1 MNIVNKVTLR
11 HLKENKRRTLVTIFG
26 VIISVAMITAVATLG
41 FSFMDMQQR
50 DAISYRGDWH
60 YSMQDVD
67 KEQLKAIQADD
78 NTDSIGLLKELGF
91 APLNDQLTKR
101 YLYVRAMD
109 KTAMEQMQ
117 VKLTDGRLP
126 TSEKEVVISEALK
139 GEDFPYQIGDTIHLD
154 IGERYEI
161 GDEENRTLGQDES
174 LYVGENGIEEELR
187 NQSEHSFT
195 IVGEIEEPI
204 WDNPWSAGYTVLSY
218 TDGLSLTEI
227 DGVYVNV
234 KKLRN
239 TLFDDVEKLRSDIGI
254 DEENSG
260 FNIPFLDTHLI
271 SLNSSMVAVISGLI
285 TVIMVIVMIGSIALI
300 YNAFAISVSERSRYL
315 GMLSSVG
322 ATKRQKRNSVLFEG
336 VIIAVISIPIGIGAG
351 LAGMGITLY
360 YINQMLLNAGL
371 NSDIRLIVTLPV
383 FLIAIVV
390 SLLTIMISAW
400 IPAIRASKITA
411 IDAIRQ
417 AKDIKLTKKKIKTNR
432 FVQKLFGYE
441 AEIALKNLKRNKKRY
456 HVTVFSL
463 MISIILFLSV
473 GFFTNTLTKS
483 YELQSD
489 EQNYDISI
497 RDHSGENKLA
507 DIYPAIENMD
517 NVKNIIM
524 YQQIYL
530 SAYIP
535 EEIAGDTMEGI
546 DDNSNS
552 EEMAGEGMSYT
563 IELLGLPS
571 KDWDD
576 YLRENNIVPSS
587 DEKQPAVLVNTVS
600 YMDQNNKYV
609 ETEMLHVNE
618 GDQLPL
624 HIEHYN
630 EEEDDWEVTDE
641 AELTLIGLT
650 DNFPMG
656 NFYPSMNSLFVIVN
670 EQTFNDLM
678 ESVPN
683 SHDKRLEVYL
693 KSDDPYQVQEDI
705 EALKSSSSLE
715 ISNIYAFQQ
724 QDRQLSLAL
733 SVFIYGFI
741 TLITL
746 ISIANIFNT
755 ISTSVALRKREFA
768 TMKSIGMTPKS
779 FSKMIRF
786 ESLFYGIKSLIYGL
800 PISFVVMYWIHL
812 QTRSAFDYRFQL
824 PLGYIGIV
832 ILAVFVIVGVAMLYS
847 TSKLKKDNIVET
859 LRQENI

>member
-26 VIISVAMITAVATLG
+26 VIISVAMITAVASLG
-41 FSFMDMQQR
+41 TSFIDMQQR
-50 DAISYRGDWH
+50 DTISYFGDWH
-60 YSMQDVD
+60 YGMQDVD

-78 NTDSIGLLKELGF
+78 NTDAVGLVEELGF
-91 APLNDQLTKR
+91 APLNDQLMKR

-109 KTAMEQMQ
+109 ETAMKQMQ

-126 TSEKEVVISEALK
+126 VNENEVVISEELK
-139 GEDFPYQIGDTIHLD
+139 GEDFPYQMGDTIHLD

-161 GDEENRTLGQDES
+161 GGENRTLSQDES
-174 LYVGENGIEEELR
+174 LSVGEDGVEEELR

-195 IVGEIEEPI
+195 IVGEIEAPI

-218 TDGLSLTEI
+218 TDGSSLTEI
-227 DGVYVNV
+227 DAVYVNV
-234 KKLRN
+234 KKLN
-239 TLFDDVEKLRSDIGI
+239 NSLFDDVEKLRSDIGI

-260 FNIPFLDTHLI
+260 FNTPLLDTHLI
-271 SLNSSMVAVISGLI
+271 SLNSGMVAVLSGLLTI
-285 TVIMVIVMIGSIALI
+285 IIVIIMVGSIVLI

-336 VIIAVISIPIGIGAG
+336 IVIGLVSIPIGIVAG
-351 LAGMGITLY
+351 LLGIGITLHF
-360 YINQMLLNAGL
+360 INEMLSSAGF
-371 NSDIRLIVTLPV
+371 NSDIHLVVTLPI
-383 FLIAIVV
+383 FIIAIVV

-400 IPAIRASKITA
+400 IPAVRASKITA

-489 EQNYDISI
+489 EKDYDISI
-497 RDHSGENKLA
+497 RDNSGENKLA
-507 DIYPAIENMD
+507 DIYPVIENMS
-517 NVKNIIM
+517 NVKDIIM
-524 YQQIYL
+524 YQKI
-530 SAYIP
+530 SFPANIP
-535 EEIAGDTMEGI
+535 QEIAEEGV
-546 DDNSNS
+546 D
-552 EEMAGEGMSYT
+552 YT
-563 IELLGLPS
+563 IELIGFPS
-571 KDWDD
+571 KDWEA
-576 YLRENNIVPSS
+576 YLRENNISEAQGES
-587 DEKQPAVLVNTVS
+587 LPAVLVNTVS

-609 ETEMLHVNE
+609 ETEMLHINE

-624 HIEHYN
+624 RIGYYN
-630 EEEDDWEVTDE
+630 EEEDDWGIADGG
-641 AELTLIGLT
+641 ELKLIGLT
-650 DNFPMG
+650 DNLPMG
-656 NFYPSMNSLFVIVN
+656 NFYPSMNRLFVIVN
-670 EQTFNDLM
+670 EKTFNELM

-683 SHDKRLEVYL
+683 RLDESLQVYL
-693 KSDDPYQVQEDI
+693 AAEDPYKVQEDI
-705 EALKSSSSLE
+705 EALETSNSLE
-715 ISNIYAFQQ
+715 ISNIHAFQQ
-724 QDRQLSLAL
+724 RDKQITLAL
-733 SVFIYGFI
+733 SIFIYGFI
-741 TLITL
+741 SLITL

-768 TMKSIGMTPKS
+768 TMKSIGMTPKA
-779 FSKMIRF
+779 FGKMIRF

-824 PLGYIGIV
+824 PWGYIGIV
-832 ILAVFVIVGVAMLYS
+832 ILAVFVIVGAAMLYS
-847 TSKLKKDNIVET
+847 TSKLRKDNIVET